1 MKQDTTA
8 EAASELTPLA
18 EDAQDDTAGP
28 AASDIAPRRPRSG
41 RGVAYLALL
50 LALAAGAFGG
60 YQYWQGLAHEERI
73 AELLDAAAAASRAAA
88 LESTEELHAELARL
102 RQGQERQEQAL
113 ADARGAL
120 ADAVAATRTA
130 QPPRPLEWRLA
141 ELEHLLRGANLR
153 LVFERDVHGA
163 RSLLESAENILAEL
177 DDFALHEVRTL
188 VVEDLAALAAYRGA
202 DVQSVFLR
210 LEALRGRL
218 RDLPIGLPEFN
229 GPGQAAI
236 PPPTVDSA
244 ADENAETS
252 FLAAGLAR
260 LKGLVRFRRHEGS
273 GPRPLL
279 SPQEAEYLQQHL
291 LLAVDRAQLAALRR
305 HQAVFDASLS
315 AADEWLA
322 AYADGEQPVVRNLR
336 AELAQLR
343 QADLASE
350 PPDVSRPLA
359 RLRSLTRLRQ
369 LGNASTPAPAPGAN
383 PGDAAAESTPE

>member
-8 EAASELTPLA
+8 EAASELAPPA
-18 EDAQDDTAGP
+18 DDAQGQTAGP
-28 AASDIAPRRPRSG
+28 AAPDVAPRRPRAG

-60 YQYWQGLAHEERI
+60 YQYWQGLAREERI
-73 AELLDAAAAASRAAA
+73 AKLLEARAAASRATAIEA
-88 LESTEELHAELARL
+88 TEELRSELARL

-113 ADARGAL
+113 AKARAAL
-120 ADAVAATRTA
+120 AEAVAATRA
-130 QPPRPLEWRLA
+130 ARPARPAEWHLA
-141 ELEHLLRGANLR
+141 ELEHLLRGASLR
-153 LVFERDVHGA
+153 LVFERDVRGA
-163 RSLLESAENILAEL
+163 RSLLESAEDILAEL

-188 VVEDLAALAAYRGA
+188 VVEDLAALAAYQGA
-202 DVQSVFLR
+202 DVQGVFLR
-210 LEALRGRL
+210 LEALRERL
-218 RDLPIGLPEFN
+218 SDLPTALPEFT
-229 GPGQAAI
+229 GPGQAATPASTI
-236 PPPTVDSA
+236 DSA
-244 ADENAETS
+244 VDENAETS

-260 LKGLVRFRRHEGS
+260 LKGLVRFRRHEG
-273 GPRPLL
+273 PIPQPLL
-279 SPQEAEYLQQHL
+279 SPREAEYLQQHL

-305 HQAVFDASLS
+305 HQAVFDASLA

-322 AYADGEQPVVRNLR
+322 AYADGEQPVVRDLR

-343 QADLASE
+343 QAELASA

-369 LGNASTPAPAPGAN
+369 LGNASAPAPAHVAN